1 MTSKVVYLGD
11 LRTECT
17 HIQSGTKIITDAP
30 LDNHGKGEAFSPT
43 DLLATSLASCMM
55 TIIGIYCKNQ
65 EINFHSCSADIEKIM
80 GANPRKVDKII
91 VNMDFTGNDWDDSTL
106 QKVIQIAKNC
116 PVAKTIEDSVNIDF
130 NYRNGTKRDI

>member
-30 LDNHGKGEAFSPT
+30 LDNQGKGEAFSPT

-55 TIIGIYCKNQ
+55 TIIGIYCKNHG
-65 EINFHSCSADIEKIM
+65 INFDSCTAEIEKIM
-80 GANPRKVDKII
+80 VVNPRKVEKII
-91 VNMDFTGNDWDDSTL
+91 VHMDFTGNNWDSSTL
-106 QKVIQIAKNC
+106 EKVIIAGKTC
-116 PVAKTIEDSVNIDF
+116 PVAKTIEDSVQIEF
-130 NYRNGTKRDI
+130 NF

>member
-30 LDNHGKGEAFSPT
+30 LDNQGKGEAFSPT

-55 TIIGIYCKNQ
+55 TIIGIYCKNH
-65 EINFHSCSADIEKIM
+65 EINFDSCTAEIEKIM
-80 GANPRKVDKII
+80 GVNPRKVAKII
-91 VNMDFTGNDWDDSTL
+91 VHMDFTGNNWDSSTL
-106 QKVIQIAKNC
+106 EKVIIAGKTC
-116 PVAKTIEDSVNIDF
+116 PVAKTIEYSVQIEF
-130 NYRNGTKRDI
+130 NF

>member
-30 LDNHGKGEAFSPT
+30 LDNQGKGEAFSPT

-55 TIIGIYCKNQ
+55 TIIGIYCKNHG
-65 EINFHSCSADIEKIM
+65 INFDSCTAELEKIM
-80 GANPRKVDKII
+80 GVNPRKVEKII
-91 VNMDFTGNDWDDSTL
+91 VHMDFTGNNWDSSTL
-106 QKVIQIAKNC
+106 EKVIIAGKTC
-116 PVAKTIEDSVNIDF
+116 PVAKTIEDSVQIEF
-130 NYRNGTKRDI
+130 NF

>member
-55 TIIGIYCKNQ
+55 TIIGIYCKNH
-65 EINFHSCSADIEKIM
+65 EINFHSCTAEIEKIM
-80 GANPRKVDKII
+80 DVNPRKVGKII
-91 VNMDFTGNDWDDSTL
+91 VHMDFTGNNWDSSTL
-106 QKVIQIAKNC
+106 EKVIVAGKTC
-116 PVAKTIEDSVNIDF
+116 PVAKTIEDSVQIEF
-130 NYRNGTKRDI
+130 NF

>member
-30 LDNHGKGEAFSPT
+30 LDNQGKGESFSPT

-55 TIIGIYCKNQ
+55 TIIGIYCKNHG
-65 EINFHSCSADIEKIM
+65 INFDSCTAEIEKIM
-80 GANPRKVDKII
+80 GLNPRKVQKII
-91 VNMDFTGNDWDDSTL
+91 VHMDFTGNNWDSSTL
-106 QKVIQIAKNC
+106 EKVIIAGKTC
-116 PVAKTIEDSVNIDF
+116 PVAKTIEDSVLIEF
-130 NYRNGTKRDI
+130 NF

>member
-30 LDNHGKGEAFSPT
+30 LDNQGKGEAFSPT

-55 TIIGIYCKNQ
+55 TIIGIYCKNH
-65 EINFHSCSADIEKIM
+65 EINFDSCTGEIEKIM
-80 GANPRKVDKII
+80 GVNPRKVEKII
-91 VNMDFTGNDWDDSTL
+91 VHMDFTGNNWDSSTL
-106 QKVIQIAKNC
+106 EKVIIAGKTC
-116 PVAKTIEDSVNIDF
+116 PVAKTIEDSVQIEF
-130 NYRNGTKRDI
+130 NF

>member
-30 LDNHGKGEAFSPT
+30 LDNQGKGEAFSPT

-55 TIIGIYCKNQ
+55 TIIGIYCKNH
-65 EINFHSCSADIEKIM
+65 EINFDFCTAEIEKIM
-80 GANPRKVDKII
+80 GVNPRKVEKII
-91 VNMDFTGNDWDDSTL
+91 VHMDFTGNNWDSSTL
-106 QKVIQIAKNC
+106 EKVIIAGKTC
-116 PVAKTIEDSVNIDF
+116 PVAKTIEDSVQIEF
-130 NYRNGTKRDI
+130 NF

>member
-30 LDNHGKGEAFSPT
+30 IDNHGKGESFSPT

-55 TIIGIYCKNQ
+55 TIIGIYCKNHG
-65 EINFHSCSADIEKIM
+65 INIDSCTAEIEKIM
-80 GANPRKVDKII
+80 GVNPRKVEKII
-91 VNMDFTGNDWDDSTL
+91 VHMDFTGNNWDSSTL
-106 QKVIQIAKNC
+106 EKVIIAGKTC
-116 PVAKTIEDSVNIDF
+116 PVAKTIEDSVQIEF
-130 NYRNGTKRDI
+130 NF

>member
-55 TIIGIYCKNQ
+55 TIIGIYCKNHG
-65 EINFHSCSADIEKIM
+65 INFDSCTAEIEKIM
-80 GANPRKVDKII
+80 VVNPRKVEKII
-91 VNMDFTGNDWDDSTL
+91 VHMDFTGNNWDSSTL
-106 QKVIQIAKNC
+106 EKVIIAGKTC
-116 PVAKTIEDSVNIDF
+116 PVAKTIEDSVQIEF
-130 NYRNGTKRDI
+130 NF

>member
-30 LDNHGKGEAFSPT
+30 LDNQGNGEAFSPT

-55 TIIGIYCKNQ
+55 TIIGIYCKNHG
-65 EINFHSCSADIEKIM
+65 INFDSCTAEIEKIM
-80 GANPRKVDKII
+80 VVNPRKVEKII
-91 VNMDFTGNDWDDSTL
+91 VHMDFTGNNWDSSTL
-106 QKVIQIAKNC
+106 EKVIIAGKTC
-116 PVAKTIEDSVNIDF
+116 PVAKTIEDSVQIEF
-130 NYRNGTKRDI
+130 NF

>member
-30 LDNHGKGEAFSPT
+30 LDNQGKGEAFSPT

-55 TIIGIYCKNQ
+55 TIIGIYCKNHG
-65 EINFHSCSADIEKIM
+65 INFDSCTAEIEKIM
-80 GANPRKVDKII
+80 GVNPRKVEKII
-91 VNMDFTGNDWDDSTL
+91 VHMDFTGNNWNSSTL
-106 QKVIQIAKNC
+106 EKVIIAGKTC
-116 PVAKTIEDSVNIDF
+116 PVAKTIEDSVQIEF
-130 NYRNGTKRDI
+130 NF

>member
-55 TIIGIYCKNQ
+55 TIIGIYCKNH
-65 EINFHSCSADIEKIM
+65 EINFHSCSADIKKIM

-106 QKVIQIAKNC
+106 QKVIQTAKNC

>member
-30 LDNHGKGEAFSPT
+30 LDNQGKGESFSPT

-55 TIIGIYCKNQ
+55 TIIGIYCKNH
-65 EINFHSCSADIEKIM
+65 EINFDSCTGEIEKIM
-80 GANPRKVDKII
+80 GVNPRKVEKII
-91 VNMDFTGNDWDDSTL
+91 VHMDFTGNNWDSSTL
-106 QKVIQIAKNC
+106 EKVIIAGKTC
-116 PVAKTIEDSVNIDF
+116 PVAKTIEDSVQIDF
-130 NYRNGTKRDI
+130 NF

>member
-30 LDNHGKGEAFSPT
+30 LDNQGKGEAFSPT

-55 TIIGIYCKNQ
+55 TIIGIYCKNHG
-65 EINFHSCSADIEKIM
+65 INFDSCTAEIEKIM
-80 GANPRKVDKII
+80 GINPRKVEKII
-91 VNMDFTGNDWDDSTL
+91 VHMDFTGNNWDSSTL
-106 QKVIQIAKNC
+106 EKVIIAGKTC
-116 PVAKTIEDSVNIDF
+116 PVAKTIEDSVQIEF
-130 NYRNGTKRDI
+130 NF

>member
-30 LDNHGKGEAFSPT
+30 LDNQGKGEAFSPT

-55 TIIGIYCKNQ
+55 TIIGIYCKNHG
-65 EINFHSCSADIEKIM
+65 INFDSCTAEIEKIM
-80 GANPRKVDKII
+80 GVNPRKVEKII
-91 VNMDFTGNDWDDSTL
+91 VHMDFTGNNWDSSTL
-106 QKVIQIAKNC
+106 EKVINAGKTC
-116 PVAKTIEDSVNIDF
+116 PVAKTIEDSVQIEF
-130 NYRNGTKRDI
+130 NF

>member
-30 LDNHGKGEAFSPT
+30 LDNQGKGEAFSPT

-55 TIIGIYCKNQ
+55 TIMGIYCKNHG
-65 EINFHSCSADIEKIM
+65 INFDSCTAEIEKIM
-80 GANPRKVDKII
+80 GVNPRKVEKII
-91 VNMDFTGNDWDDSTL
+91 VHMDFTGNKWDSSTL
-106 QKVIQIAKNC
+106 EKVIIAGKTC
-116 PVAKTIEDSVNIDF
+116 PVAKTIEDSVQIEF
-130 NYRNGTKRDI
+130 NF

>member
-30 LDNHGKGEAFSPT
+30 LDNQGKGESFSPT

-55 TIIGIYCKNQ
+55 TIIGIYCKNHG
-65 EINFHSCSADIEKIM
+65 INFDSCTAEIEKIM
-80 GANPRKVDKII
+80 GVNPRKVEKII
-91 VNMDFTGNDWDDSTL
+91 VHMDFTGNNWDSSKL
-106 QKVIQIAKNC
+106 EKVIIAGKTC
-116 PVAKTIEDSVNIDF
+116 PVAKTIEDSLQIEF
-130 NYRNGTKRDI
+130 NF

>member
-30 LDNHGKGEAFSPT
+30 LDNQGKGEAFSPT

-55 TIIGIYCKNQ
+55 TIIGIYCKNHG
-65 EINFHSCSADIEKIM
+65 INFDSCTAEIEKIM
-80 GANPRKVDKII
+80 GVNPRKVEKII
-91 VNMDFTGNDWDDSTL
+91 VHMDFTGNNWDSSTL
-106 QKVIQIAKNC
+106 EKVIIAGKTC
-116 PVAKTIEDSVNIDF
+116 PVAKTIEDSVLIEF
-130 NYRNGTKRDI
+130 NF

>member
-30 LDNHGKGEAFSPT
+30 LDNQGKGEAFSPT

-55 TIIGIYCKNQ
+55 TIIGIYCKNH
-65 EINFHSCSADIEKIM
+65 EINFDSCTAEIEKIM
-80 GANPRKVDKII
+80 GVNPRKVAKII
-91 VNMDFTGNDWDDSTL
+91 VHMDFTGNNWDSSTL
-106 QKVIQIAKNC
+106 EKVIIAGKTC
-116 PVAKTIEDSVNIDF
+116 PVAKTIEDSVQIEF
-130 NYRNGTKRDI
+130 NF

>member
-30 LDNHGKGEAFSPT
+30 LDNQGKGESFSPT

-55 TIIGIYCKNQ
+55 TIIGIYCKNH
-65 EINFHSCSADIEKIM
+65 EINFDSCTAEIEKIM
-80 GANPRKVDKII
+80 GVNPRKVEKII
-91 VNMDFTGNDWDDSTL
+91 VHMDFTGNNWDSSTL
-106 QKVIQIAKNC
+106 EKVIIAGKTC
-116 PVAKTIEDSVNIDF
+116 PVAKTIEDSVQIEF
-130 NYRNGTKRDI
+130 NF

>member
-30 LDNHGKGEAFSPT
+30 LDNQGKGESFSPT

-55 TIIGIYCKNQ
+55 TIIGIYCKNHG
-65 EINFHSCSADIEKIM
+65 INFDSCTAEIEKIM
-80 GANPRKVDKII
+80 GVNPRKVEKII
-91 VNMDFTGNDWDDSTL
+91 VHMDFTGNNWDYSTL
-106 QKVIQIAKNC
+106 EKVIIAGKTC
-116 PVAKTIEDSVNIDF
+116 PVAKTIEDSVQIEF
-130 NYRNGTKRDI
+130 NF

>member
-30 LDNHGKGEAFSPT
+30 LDNQGKGEAFSPT

-55 TIIGIYCKNQ
+55 TIIGIYCKNH
-65 EINFHSCSADIEKIM
+65 EINFDSCTSEIEKIM
-80 GANPRKVDKII
+80 GVNPRKVEKII
-91 VNMDFTGNDWDDSTL
+91 VHMDFTGNNWDSSTL
-106 QKVIQIAKNC
+106 EKVIIAGKTC
-116 PVAKTIEDSVNIDF
+116 PVAKTIEDSVQIEF
-130 NYRNGTKRDI
+130 NF

>member
-30 LDNHGKGEAFSPT
+30 LDNQGKGEAFSPT

-55 TIIGIYCKNQ
+55 TIIGIYCKNHG
-65 EINFHSCSADIEKIM
+65 INFDSCTAEIEKIM
-80 GANPRKVDKII
+80 GVNPRKVEKMI
-91 VNMDFTGNDWDDSTL
+91 VHMDFTGNNWDTSTL
-106 QKVIQIAKNC
+106 EKVINAGKTC
-116 PVAKTIEDSVNIDF
+116 PVAKTIEDSVQIEF
-130 NYRNGTKRDI
+130 NF

>member
-30 LDNHGKGEAFSPT
+30 LDNQGKGEAFSPT

-55 TIIGIYCKNQ
+55 TIIGIYCKNHV
-65 EINFHSCSADIEKIM
+65 INFDSCTAEIGKIM
-80 GANPRKVDKII
+80 GVNPRKVEKII
-91 VNMDFTGNDWDDSTL
+91 VHMDFTGNNWDSSTL
-106 QKVIQIAKNC
+106 EKVIIAGKTC
-116 PVAKTIEDSVNIDF
+116 PVAKTIEDSVQIEF
-130 NYRNGTKRDI
+130 NF

>member
-30 LDNHGKGEAFSPT
+30 LDNQGKGEAFSPT

-55 TIIGIYCKNQ
+55 SIIGIYCKNH
-65 EINFHSCSADIEKIM
+65 EINFDSCTAEIEKIM
-80 GANPRKVDKII
+80 GVNPRKVEKII
-91 VNMDFTGNDWDDSTL
+91 VHMDFTGNNWDSSTL
-106 QKVIQIAKNC
+106 EKVIIAGKTC
-116 PVAKTIEDSVNIDF
+116 PVAKTIEDSVQIEF
-130 NYRNGTKRDI
+130 NF

>member
-30 LDNHGKGEAFSPT
+30 LDNQGKGESFSPT

-55 TIIGIYCKNQ
+55 TIIGIYCKNH
-65 EINFHSCSADIEKIM
+65 EINFDSCTGEIEKII
-80 GANPRKVDKII
+80 GVNPRKVEKII
-91 VNMDFTGNDWDDSTL
+91 VHMDFTGNNWDSSTL
-106 QKVIQIAKNC
+106 EKVIIAGKTC
-116 PVAKTIEDSVNIDF
+116 PVAKTIEDSVQIEF
-130 NYRNGTKRDI
+130 NF

>member
-30 LDNHGKGEAFSPT
+30 LDNQGKGEAFSPT

-55 TIIGIYCKNQ
+55 TIIGIYCKNHG
-65 EINFHSCSADIEKIM
+65 INFDSCTAEIEKIM
-80 GANPRKVDKII
+80 GVNPRKVEKII
-91 VNMDFTGNDWDDSTL
+91 VHMDFTGNNWDSSTL
-106 QKVIQIAKNC
+106 EKVFIAGKTC
-116 PVAKTIEDSVNIDF
+116 PVAKTIEDSVQIEF
-130 NYRNGTKRDI
+130 NF

>member
-30 LDNHGKGEAFSPT
+30 LDNQGKGEAFSST

-55 TIIGIYCKNQ
+55 TIIGIYCKNH
-65 EINFHSCSADIEKIM
+65 EINFDSCTAEIEKIM
-80 GANPRKVDKII
+80 GVNPRKVEKII
-91 VNMDFTGNDWDDSTL
+91 VHMDFTGNNWDSSTL
-106 QKVIQIAKNC
+106 EKVIIAGKTC
-116 PVAKTIEDSVNIDF
+116 PVAKTIEDSVQIEF
-130 NYRNGTKRDI
+130 NF

>member
-30 LDNHGKGEAFSPT
+30 LDNQGKGESFSPT

-55 TIIGIYCKNQ
+55 TIIGIYCKNHG
-65 EINFHSCSADIEKIM
+65 INFDSCTAEIEKIM
-80 GANPRKVDKII
+80 GVNPRKVEKII
-91 VNMDFTGNDWDDSTL
+91 VHMDFTGNKWDSSTL
-106 QKVIQIAKNC
+106 EKVIIAGKTC
-116 PVAKTIEDSVNIDF
+116 PVAKTIEDSVQIEF
-130 NYRNGTKRDI
+130 NF

>member
-30 LDNHGKGEAFSPT
+30 LDNQGKGEAFSPT

-55 TIIGIYCKNQ
+55 TIIGIYCKNH
-65 EINFHSCSADIEKIM
+65 EINFDSCTAEIEKIM
-80 GANPRKVDKII
+80 GVNPRKVEKII
-91 VNMDFTGNDWDDSTL
+91 VHMDFTRNNWDSSTL
-106 QKVIQIAKNC
+106 EKVIIAGKTC
-116 PVAKTIEDSVNIDF
+116 PVAKTIEDSVQIEF
-130 NYRNGTKRDI
+130 NF

>member
-30 LDNHGKGEAFSPT
+30 LDNQGKGEAFSPT

-55 TIIGIYCKNQ
+55 TIIGIYCKNHG
-65 EINFHSCSADIEKIM
+65 INFDSCTAEIEKIM
-80 GANPRKVDKII
+80 GVNPRKVEKII
-91 VNMDFTGNDWDDSTL
+91 VYMDFTGNNWGSSTL
-106 QKVIQIAKNC
+106 EKVIIAGKTC
-116 PVAKTIEDSVNIDF
+116 PVAKTIEDSVQIEF
-130 NYRNGTKRDI
+130 NF